1 MAGPSTN
8 GKNQMLD
15 AVRGSIT
22 HVSLHTA
29 DPGDAGSSEVSGGSP
44 AYARKTISS
53 SASSGGVV
61 TFSALP
67 TFDVPAGITVT
78 HLGFWT
84 AVTGGTIKW
93 SEELKNSGGTPSPQT
108 FTTQGTL
115 ALASVT
121 LNLNG

>member
-1 MAGPSTN
+1 MAGPTTN
-8 GKNQMLD
+8 GKNEMLD
-15 AVRGSIT
+15 TIRASIT

-29 DPGDAGSSEVSGGSP
+29 DPGDAGSNEVTGGTP
-44 AYARKTISS
+44 AYARKTISD
-53 SASSGGVV
+53 AAASGGVV

-84 AVTGGTIKW
+84 ALTGGTIKW
-93 SEELKNSGGTPSPQT
+93 SEPLKNSGGTDTPQT

-115 ALASVT
+115 NLATVT
-121 LNLNG
+121 LDLNG